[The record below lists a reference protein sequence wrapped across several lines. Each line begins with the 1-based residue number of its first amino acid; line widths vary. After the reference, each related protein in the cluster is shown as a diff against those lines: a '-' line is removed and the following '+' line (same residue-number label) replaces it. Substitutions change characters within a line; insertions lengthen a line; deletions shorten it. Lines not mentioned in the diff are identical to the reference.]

1 MTALLEDAPSTTRT
15 TAPRPYRWTLAKFHR
30 LAESGLFHDRKVMM
44 VDGEILEMPVDNPP
58 HVTGVSL
65 AVQVLQ
71 RIFGE
76 GFYVRNQA
84 GMPLKLD
91 TDPAPDVVVVPGSI
105 RDYAKVHPSPDLIR
119 LIVEV
124 ADSTLA
130 YDLGKKSYLYA
141 AAGVPEYWVV
151 DVTASQ
157 LHVFREVI
165 ADDASPRGFRY
176 ASVQLLNPTDRTA
189 PLATPESSILVGD
202 LMP

>member
-1 MTALLEDAPSTTRT
+1 MTALLEDAPPTTRK
-15 TAPRPYRWTLAKFHR
+15 TAPSPYLWTLAKFHR

-44 VDGEILEMPVDNPP
+44 IDGEILEMPVDNPP

-71 RIFGE
+71 RIFGD

-105 RDYAKVHPSPDLIR
+105 RDYAKVHPSPEPIR

-130 YDLGKKSYLYA
+130 YDLGKKSHLYA

-151 DVTASQ
+151 DVIASQ

-176 ASVQLLNPTDRTA
+176 ASVQLLNANDRIA
-189 PLATPESSILVGD
+189 PLAVAESSILVGD